1 MMGLRQASPRTKAGM
16 KWLEKAGIRKKGGQ
30 VAPKGLHCACAFYCG
45 LSMVVC
51 SSINFIISCFVLSV
65 IIIIISFV

>member
-1 MMGLRQASPRTKAGM
+1 MMGIRQASPRTKAGA
-16 KWLEKAGIRKKGGQ
+16 KWLSKIASRKGGQ

-65 IIIIISFV
+65 ILLSFFV